1 MSLLE
6 KLAILKSI
14 EGILVEKREENEK
27 EKEIEKEMEKSG
39 KMGK

>member
-1 MSLLE
+1 MLE
-6 KLAILKSI
+6 KLAILKSKK
-14 EGILVEKREENEK
+14 GFLVEKREENEK